1 MKKLIYTLLST
12 VAFSVFLTSC
22 KMTVI
27 SSSRDQV
34 SMPPL
39 KVKRTDYKLTDD
51 VTAEAEVSVIRFL
64 IFTKV
69 KGVDRKN
76 IKEGQI
82 LGGGAATTADEKLA
96 VYNLIEKNADFDYI
110 TNVRF
115 EKTYTKKLFKTT
127 YKTKV
132 IAKGI
137 ILNTDK

>member
-1 MKKLIYTLLST
+1 MRKLLLVALAT
-12 VAFSVFLTSC
+12 VACLATLTSC
-22 KMTVI
+22 KVTVT

-34 SMPPL
+34 TMPAL

-51 VTAEAEVSVIRFL
+51 VSAEAEVSVFKFLFIR
-64 IFTKV
+64 KV
-69 KGVDRKN
+69 KGVDKKN
-76 IKEGQI
+76 IKEGQF
-82 LGGGAATTADEKLA
+82 LGGGVATSADEKLA
-96 VYNLIEKNADFDYI
+96 VYNLIEKNPDFDYI

-115 EKTYTKKLFKTT
+115 EKVYTKSLFKTV